1 MFLILL
7 IMVRIRQYIP
17 AYVSDL
23 LSNLCMS
30 SACAKWF
37 SWLWDNLSD
46 NKPVSLQLYLNIF
59 EYSMSGKPSD
69 DTTGQVRPEG
79 DTSDEKVETANQNEG
94 DVMPSPQ
101 EEVLSFVNNYV
112 FLV

>member
-1 MFLILL
+1 
-7 IMVRIRQYIP
+7 
-17 AYVSDL
+17 
-23 LSNLCMS
+23 
-30 SACAKWF
+30 
-37 SWLWDNLSD
+37 
-46 NKPVSLQLYLNIF
+46 
-59 EYSMSGKPSD
+59 MSGKPSD